1 MLASFDKR
9 CSAQFVR
16 ALQCHST
23 RGAPHHAKCEVED
36 LRFFLCAASE
46 LCTAAKSGSKGDLR
60 GCLQVHAGDHVQCRS
75 QFVEVHRS
83 CLAKHFQSRPRIIEI
98 LSKLHADGGDLDDS
112 TQKARTTIQVGEE
125 VCPLMHDALQP
136 FSSCSSSEMRGFWPR
151 VLGRGQQAP
160 CLCNDRPEAV
170 HAGLLFGEYCERA
183 EPPPDRACRD

>member
-125 VCPLMHDALQP
+125 VCPLMHDALQKCVA
-136 FSSCSSSEMRGFWPR
+136 SGRECSAEGNRLHACVTTALRRFTQGYYLANIANAQNRLLTVPAATD
-151 VLGRGQQAP
+151 VP
-160 CLCNDRPEAV
+160 CP
-170 HAGLLFGEYCERA
+170 
-183 EPPPDRACRD
+183 